1 MNASAQSLYQS
12 VDNES
17 QIRQSSPD
25 QIINILLKTAIS
37 RAKQAKLFIQKK
49 DIVKKGEAVNKAIDL
64 IQTVLYADIDFC
76 ALKGQ
81 DAPYSKFYQ
90 SIIKQLMYIHL
101 NNDSTILGGLIIEM
115 SENLLLRQE
124 QVV

>member
-1 MNASAQSLYQS
+1 MNVSAQTLYQS

-25 QIINILLKTAIS
+25 QIINILLKTSIS
-37 RAKQAKLFIQKK
+37 RVKQAKLFIQKK
-49 DIVKKGEAVNKAIDL
+49 DIVKKGEAINKAIDL

-81 DAPYSKFYQ
+81 DAPYSPIYQ
-90 SIIKQLMYIHL
+90 SMIKQLMYAHL
-101 NNDSTILGGLIIEM
+101 NNDSSLLDTLIIEM
-115 SENLLLRQE
+115 NENLLLRQE
-124 QVV
+124 QAA